1 MMYTHIHTYT
11 HTYVREK
18 EDNMD
23 ICDWLREFL
32 RDGPKEVGEIRRAA
46 RAAGYTRGDLR
57 EAKRICF
64 IRVTNNYDR
73 YEHPFV
79 DRWFWYL
86 PEDEQA

>member
-1 MMYTHIHTYT
+1 MYTHI

-23 ICDWLREFL
+23 VCDWLREFL
-32 RDGPKEVGEIRRAA
+32 RDGPKEVSEIKSAA
-46 RAAGYTRGDLR
+46 KAAGYTRGALR
-57 EAKRICF
+57 EAKRLCF

-73 YEHPFV
+73 YGHPFA

-86 PEDEQA
+86 PEDKQA